1 MVVALLSAGPHRAC
15 DAEEPGTKKTLIKM
29 NCALCD
35 GWIIVAR
42 HQCV

>member
-1 MVVALLSAGPHRAC
+1 MVAALLSAGPHRAC
-15 DAEEPGTKKTLIKM
+15 EQKSSEQKKTLIKM

-42 HQCV
+42 HQRV